1 MLGKIEDKR
10 RKCLDGI
17 TNSMDMNLSKLQE
30 RVKDREPWCA
40 AIQKI
45 KESDRIEHRIEQLKD
60 SNKISLPWAL
70 DNALLQAAVGGPKS
84 SFSRVPLGC
93 PLWRVC
99 SSGLADRQGT
109 ASSVSLLILIYYWGE
124 NLLFSQCWELKREPC
139 SPASD
144 SVLWLEAQNLSFS
157 KPSLE
162 FCALFSRKDSIYWR
176 ASGEESASW
185 GRIYSFGSL
194 LVPSSNS
201 SETGNLVV
209 VMGPLEGVQDVLGV
223 SQSTATTRA
232 KDQGAVISCLK
243 NIYPCTDSIKKNI
256 SWPIH
261 G

>member
-144 SVLWLEAQNLSFS
+144 SVLWLGARNLAE
-157 KPSLE
+157 PSLE
-162 FCALFSRKDSIYWR
+162 FDALFSRKDSIYWG
-176 ASGEESASW
+176 ASGGESVSW
-185 GRIYSFGSL
+185 GRFYRFKSL
-194 LVPSSNS
+194 LAPSSNS
-201 SETGNLVV
+201 SETGEVGGGDGTSGRCPRFPGSESEHGHHQGQGL
-209 VMGPLEGVQDVLGV
+209 
-223 SQSTATTRA
+223 
-232 KDQGAVISCLK
+232 GAVISCLK
-243 NIYPCTDSIKKNI
+243 RN
-256 SWPIH
+256 
-261 G
+261 